1 MAAQDGCWRWEGPDL
16 VLGVRVQPR
25 ASHDRLEAVRD
36 GCLRVRL
43 CAPPVDGQANARLCA
58 LLADSFGVAKSAVEL
73 LAGDAGRTKRLRIR
87 APRRLPEVLVAAG
100 LAAPERGR

>member
-1 MAAQDGCWRWEGPDL
+1 MGTDAGCWHWEGADL

-25 ASHDRLEAVRD
+25 ASRDRLEEVRD

-58 LLADSFGVAKSAVEL
+58 LLADSFGVPKSAVEL
-73 LAGDAGRTKRLRIR
+73 LAGDAARVKRLRIR
-87 APRRLPEVLVAAG
+87 APRRLPEVLLAAG
-100 LAAPERGR
+100 LRAPATGA